1 MVSDVVLSIIGLA
14 VTVVGMLGGALY
26 WLGKKFQEIEMRF
39 REIEIRFREID
50 RRFEEINKR
59 FESIEKRFEAVDARF
74 AEMDKK
80 FATFANSI
88 RSAVVAMNSAVVE
101 FLGVKGLISPREA
114 SFLVSEISRL
124 SLAIKANPI
133 SKEEVEYIRQVF
145 AKGDVD
151 KISVEELE
159 RVAEIAKR
167 WWYEDGSEVAYKLF
181 LYTWMLRA
189 YKLYGKES
197 QESGTERS

>member
-1 MVSDVVLSIIGLA
+1 
-14 VTVVGMLGGALY
+14 MLGGALY

-39 REIEIRFREID
+39 REIEMRFREID
-50 RRFEEINKR
+50 RRFEEINRR

-80 FATFANSI
+80 FAAFADSI

-114 SFLVSEISRL
+114 SFLVSEVSRL

-197 QESGTERS
+197 QESGTGRS

>member
-39 REIEIRFREID
+39 REIEMRFREID

-80 FATFANSI
+80 FVAFADSI

-114 SFLVSEISRL
+114 SFLVSEVSRL

-197 QESGTERS
+197 QESGTGRS